1 METWPPCPPRGTWAL
16 WVLLAMNGSSV
27 NGSILFF
34 PSHLKKCRKFSTSF
48 VCQGIFVGGGDMQV
62 CVYIYAYKLHVE
74 VTSQPKGTFLWCH
87 LFCFLTQGLSFG
99 LELADETRQV
109 AS

>member
-1 METWPPCPPRGTWAL
+1 
-16 WVLLAMNGSSV
+16 
-27 NGSILFF
+27 
-34 PSHLKKCRKFSTSF
+34 
-48 VCQGIFVGGGDMQV
+48 MQV

-74 VTSQPKGTFLWCH
+74 VTSQPKGTFLRCH